1 MYTNENGELTEEE
14 VKTKITDK
22 TKLVAITQ
30 VSNALGTINPVK
42 EIAKYAHSKGA
53 VVIVDGA
60 QSVPHMKVDLQ
71 DLDAD
76 FLVFSAHKLLG
87 PMGIGVLYGKRIT

>member
-1 MYTNENGELTEEE
+1 MKMVSLLKKK

-53 VVIVDGA
+53 VVV
-60 QSVPHMKVDLQ
+60 
-71 DLDAD
+71 
-76 FLVFSAHKLLG
+76 
-87 PMGIGVLYGKRIT
+87 